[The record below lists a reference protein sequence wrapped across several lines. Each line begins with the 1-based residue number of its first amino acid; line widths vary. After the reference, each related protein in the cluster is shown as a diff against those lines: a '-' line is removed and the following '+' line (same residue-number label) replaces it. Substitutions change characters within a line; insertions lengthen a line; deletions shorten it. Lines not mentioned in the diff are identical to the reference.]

1 MDDDLIRGFDIL
13 GALILI
19 ALCFPLMVL
28 VAIMVKLTSRGPVVF
43 AHCRIGQHGRRFD
56 CLKFRTMV
64 VDADAQLRELLDR
77 DTAARAE
84 WRSTQKL
91 RVDPRVT
98 SDGRF
103 LRRSSLDELPQLF
116 NVLRGEMS
124 LVGPRPIVE
133 TEIARYGR
141 HFTAYCRMRPGVT
154 GLWQVRRHADTS
166 YRQRIAFD
174 LIFAKARSTGLYL
187 SILARTVPAVLKGT
201 GAR

>member
-116 NVLRGEMS
+116 NVLRGAMS

-166 YRQRIAFD
+166 YRRRIAFD